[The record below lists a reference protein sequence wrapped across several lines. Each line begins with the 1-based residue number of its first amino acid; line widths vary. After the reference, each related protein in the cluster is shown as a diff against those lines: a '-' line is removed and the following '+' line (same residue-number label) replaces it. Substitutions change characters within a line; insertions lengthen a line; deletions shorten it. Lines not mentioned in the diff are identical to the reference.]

1 MVSSKL
7 SLKVILT
14 CSLIL
19 TTALSISFTHIQMHQ
34 QEIIAGQL
42 ENEARVLFKQI
53 VITRQW
59 IADHGGI
66 YVEKLPWTK
75 PSQYIKNPEI
85 ADVSGKRY
93 IKKTPA
99 MVTKD
104 LALYTKDRELFWFHI
119 TSLKLINPENAPDAF
134 EKDALV
140 RFEKEN
146 IKELNTVEI
155 IEGSSYFRYISPLYV
170 KESCLTCH
178 GTQGYKV
185 GDVRGAIS
193 ITLPMSKTVAMINDN
208 KKYMFFAGVITVLST
223 MTALYLMLKKVVLSP
238 LGNLKESISEFSK
251 GRYNVNNNL
260 KTGDE
265 FEDICRAFGEMTT
278 KINEYHRTLNE
289 RINSA
294 TYDLTRMN
302 KRLNKANNLLQEAND
317 KKSDF
322 IARAS
327 HELRTPLTS
336 IKGAM
341 DYISAKLTIFV
352 DESPDKKS
360 IEDLCVFFDVIK
372 KNAERLIRMV
382 NGMLDLERIELG
394 AYDWRFVP
402 VNLSHL
408 IAETL
413 TYLQVNADE
422 KGIFFSALIPERLPT
437 IADEDR
443 IKQVLI
449 NLISNAIKFSPEG
462 SEITLK
468 AYIEDGHIVTEVCDE
483 GIGIKPSSK
492 TRIFEKFYKE
502 GNKEGAGLGLSI
514 CKSIIDAHN
523 GIIDVK
529 INTEKISGSCFYF
542 KIPEQGSAE
551 YKQRSFTSAA
561 DKEGM

>member
-7 SLKVILT
+7 SVKVILT

-19 TTALSISFTHIQMHQ
+19 TIALSISFIHIQSHQ
-34 QEIIAGQL
+34 QQIIAGQI

-66 YVEKLPWTK
+66 FVEKLPWTK
-75 PSQYIKNPEI
+75 PSPYIKNPEI

-93 IKKTPA
+93 IMKTPA

-104 LALYTKDRELFWFHI
+104 LARYTKDRELFWFHI

-134 EKDALV
+134 EKNALA

-146 IKELNTVEI
+146 LKELNTIEI

-170 KESCLTCH
+170 QESCMPCH
-178 GTQGYKV
+178 GAQGYKV

-193 ITLPMSKTVAMINDN
+193 ITLPMSKTVAMINEN
-208 KKYMFFAGVITVLST
+208 KKYMFWAGIITVLST
-223 MTALYLMLKKVVLSP
+223 MTALYFMLKKVVLSP
-238 LGNLKESISEFSK
+238 LNNLKESISEFSK
-251 GRYNVNNNL
+251 GRYSEDRKL

-265 FEDICRAFGEMTT
+265 FEEICRAFEEMTL

-289 RINSA
+289 KINSA
-294 TYDLTRMN
+294 TYDLTEMN
-302 KRLNKANNLLQEAND
+302 KKLNKANNLLQDANN

-341 DYISAKLTIFV
+341 DYISAKLTLFS
-352 DESPDKKS
+352 DKSPDRKS
-360 IEDLCVFFDVIK
+360 VEDLCVFFDVIK

-394 AYDWRFVP
+394 AYDCKFVP

-422 KGIFFSALIPERLPT
+422 KGIFFSARIPERLP
-437 IADEDR
+437 AVVDEDR

-468 AYIEDGHIVTEVCDE
+468 AYIENGYIMTEVCDE
-483 GIGIKPSSK
+483 GEGIKPSSK
-492 TRIFEKFYKE
+492 EQLFEKFYKE

-514 CKSIIDAHN
+514 CKSIIDAHK
-523 GIIDVK
+523 GIIDAK
-529 INTEKISGSCFYF
+529 INTGKISGSCFYF
-542 KIPEQGSAE
+542 KIPASGE
-551 YKQRSFTSAA
+551 
-561 DKEGM
+561 KEKM

>member
-7 SLKVILT
+7 SVKVILT

-19 TTALSISFTHIQMHQ
+19 TISLSISFIHIQSHQ
-34 QEIIAGQL
+34 QQIIAGQI

-75 PSQYIKNPEI
+75 PSQYLKNPEI
-85 ADVSGKRY
+85 EDIGGKLY

-104 LALYTKDRELFWFHI
+104 LAQYTKDRELFWFHI

-134 EKDALV
+134 EKDALI

-146 IKELNTVEI
+146 LKEINTVEI
-155 IEGSSYFRYISPLYV
+155 IDGASYFRYIAPLYI
-170 KESCLTCH
+170 KESCLQCH

-193 ITLPMSKTVAMINDN
+193 ITLPMSKTVAMINEN
-208 KKYMFFAGVITVLST
+208 KNYMFFAGIITVLAT
-223 MTALYLMLKKVVLSP
+223 MTALYFMLKKVVLSP
-238 LGNLKESISEFSK
+238 LSNLKESISEFSK
-251 GRYNVNNNL
+251 GRYSVNNNL
-260 KTGDE
+260 RTGDE
-265 FEDICRAFGEMTT
+265 FEDICRAFEDMTS
-278 KINEYHRTLNE
+278 KINEYHHTLNE
-289 RINSA
+289 KINSA
-294 TYDLTRMN
+294 TYDLTEMN
-302 KRLNKANNLLQEAND
+302 KKLNNANMLLQEAND

-341 DYISAKLTIFV
+341 DYISAKLTIFI
-352 DESPDKKS
+352 DESPDQKS
-360 IEDLCVFFDVIK
+360 IEDLRVFFDVIK

-382 NGMLDLERIELG
+382 NGMLDLERIELD
-394 AYDWRFVP
+394 AYDWKFVP

-413 TYLQVNADE
+413 TYLQINADE
-422 KGIFFSALIPERLPT
+422 KGIFFSAIIPERLP
-437 IADEDR
+437 ALVDEDR

-462 SEITLK
+462 SEIMLK
-468 AYIEDGHIVTEVCDE
+468 AYTEHGYIVTEVCDE
-483 GIGIKPSSK
+483 GAGIKPSSK
-492 TRIFEKFYKE
+492 EQIFEKFYKE

-514 CKSIIDAHN
+514 CKSIIEAHK

-529 INTEKISGSCFYF
+529 TNTEKISGSCFYF
-542 KIPEQGSAE
+542 KIPEQDQDSLE
-551 YKQRSFTSAA
+551 SSAA
-561 DKEGM
+561 EEGM